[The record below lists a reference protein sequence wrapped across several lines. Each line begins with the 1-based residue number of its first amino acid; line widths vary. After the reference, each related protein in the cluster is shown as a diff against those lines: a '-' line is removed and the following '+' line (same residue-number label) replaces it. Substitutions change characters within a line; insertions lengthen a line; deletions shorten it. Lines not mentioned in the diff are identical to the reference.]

1 MPFSHYAKV
10 DWLIFKSLDIF
21 DWDILFDSLKYL
33 TLLFVKFLLSIM
45 SSFFLD
51 SYYTLKN
58 NNIQYYFGK
67 MPNEEKSLNL
77 QKEITPKI
85 SILLFIRFLKGKSSL
100 IIYSRWAIWNTN
112 IEIDYFGVVLFW

>member
-67 MPNEEKSLNL
+67 MPNEEKSLTYKSKL
-77 QKEITPKI
+77 HQRLVYYY
-85 SILLFIRFLKGKSSL
+85 LLDS
-100 IIYSRWAIWNTN
+100 
-112 IEIDYFGVVLFW
+112 